1 MPEEKTK
8 KRRKEQLINILV
20 KMFFLTVGPFIA
32 AFALEVFLVPNN
44 IIDGGIVGIS
54 IILSYITKINLGLLI
69 FVINIPFF
77 LLAFNKIGKKFVVQ
91 TFYAVGMLALA
102 LNIFTT
108 HHLPTTHD
116 LLLST
121 VFGGI
126 ILGTGVGLVLKNEG
140 SLDGTEIMSLVLS
153 KKFGFSVGEW
163 IMLFNVFIYGA
174 AGLVFGWNK
183 AMYAVLTY
191 FIAFRVIDIVLEGL
205 NSAKSIR
212 VISDKAYE
220 IGQELLDKLDIG
232 VTYLKGVGAYSG
244 TEKTLI
250 YCVVSRLEMARMK
263 DIIKNID
270 PNAFIS
276 IVDVHEA
283 YGGRTRGSIDKI

>member
-1 MPEEKTK
+1 MPERKLTK
-8 KRRKEQLINILV
+8 KELFFSILN
-20 KMFFLTVGPFIA
+20 KLFFLTVGPFIA

-54 IILSYITKINLGLLI
+54 IIVSYLTKINLGLLI

-77 LLAFNKIGKKFVVQ
+77 LLAFNKIGKKFVLQ
-91 TFYAVGMLALA
+91 TFYAIGMLSLA

-108 HHLPTTHD
+108 HHLPTTND

-174 AGLVFGWNK
+174 AGLVFGWNR

-191 FIAFRVIDIVLEGL
+191 FIAFRIIDVVLEGL
-205 NSAKSIR
+205 NSAKSIE
-212 VISDKAYE
+212 VISDKAEE
-220 IGQELLDKLDIG
+220 IGQELIEKLDIS
-232 VTYLKGVGAYSG
+232 VTYLHGVGGYSG
-244 TEKTLI
+244 TQKTII
-250 YCVVSRLEMARMK
+250 YCVVSRLELAKMK
-263 DIIKNID
+263 EIIKNID
-270 PNAFIS
+270 TNAFIT

-283 YGGRTRGSIDKI
+283 YGGRIRGRQR